1 LENIDFG
8 DCDQFL
14 GYGIING
21 ICTPIS
27 GCGTIIGNIDYA
39 NAFNSTLDSCQA
51 CLFGS
56 VQDIENKIKVFP
68 NTIESNVTIEVSENM
83 IGSQLRLNDAFGKL
97 ILTNQIEKV
106 TNTISLEN
114 ISSGVYFLEFTG
126 EKDLIIRLVKP

>member
-1 LENIDFG
+1 
-8 DCDQFL
+8 
-14 GYGIING
+14 
-21 ICTPIS
+21 
-27 GCGTIIGNIDYA
+27 
-39 NAFNSTLDSCQA
+39 
-51 CLFGS
+51 
-56 VQDIENKIKVFP
+56 
-68 NTIESNVTIEVSENM
+68 VSENM